1 MIQRTTLALGIC
13 VALFG
18 GASVAHAH
26 DVALEGDIEIPEGSD
41 AYVSVGGQALRT
53 GGGECVRLGGFSEE
67 NQVNA
72 CEGIEVVAE
81 VEPEPVVEP
90 EPEPEPAPKQVARVE
105 LKEMEDRANFEFDS
119 AELTADGQAEMT
131 SLFNELSEF
140 KGVTAISVIGYT
152 DSTGPE
158 EYNQRL
164 SEERAATVA
173 AMLSERYPDA
183 TVNIEGRGEN
193 DPVAT
198 NETREGRQMNRRV
211 EIDVTA
217 SRMTFE

>member
-26 DVALEGDIEIPEGSD
+26 DVALEGDIEIPEGND
-41 AYVSVGGQALRT
+41 GYVSVGGEALRT
-53 GGGECVRLGGFSEE
+53 GGGECVRLSGFSEE

-72 CEGIEVVAE
+72 CEGIEEVVEA
-81 VEPEPVVEP
+81 PPEP
-90 EPEPEPAPKQVARVE
+90 EPEPEPIPEPTQVAKVE
-105 LKEMEDRANFEFDS
+105 LRDVEDRANFEFDS
-119 AELTADGQAEMT
+119 AELTEDGQAEMEN
-131 SLFNELSEF
+131 LFDQLSEF
-140 KGVTAISVIGYT
+140 KGVTEISVIGHT

-158 EYNQRL
+158 DYNLQL
-164 SEERAATVA
+164 SEKRAATVA
-173 AMLSERYPDA
+173 AMISERYPDA
-183 TVNIEGRGEN
+183 TVNIEGRGES
-193 DPVAT
+193 DPIAT

-211 EIDVTA
+211 DIEVTA